1 MASKNRFSA
10 LQMDSDSDSET
21 KQKHTK
27 ETKQEPAQKQNEN
40 KAHVPHSPV
49 LRIRT
54 PTSSPPF
61 RVWKMDEPPKNVFKS
76 PFSQKKKKQKMENDK
91 DGWVS
96 IQNNQPHFVDDNAST
111 ESEQEI
117 KKEVIME
124 SLTLEPVSPP
134 EFSEEAKDAKST
146 EFPSMLQRGGGM
158 TAMDWAERV
167 RNSLERAEQA
177 RNKPPSAAQKT
188 EDFVNALGRLSFFRR
203 PLTNDE

>member
-21 KQKHTK
+21 KQ
-27 ETKQEPAQKQNEN
+27 EEKQVQKQVQVQVQEV
-40 KAHVPHSPV
+40 KPPQSPQ
-49 LRIRT
+49 LRIVT

-76 PFSQKKKKQKMENDK
+76 PFSQKKRKQKMENDK

-96 IQNNQPHFVDDNAST
+96 IQKNQPQFVDDNAST

-124 SLTLEPVSPP
+124 ALTLEPVSPP
-134 EFSEEAKDAKST
+134 DYSEPVVETQT
-146 EFPSMLQRGGGM
+146 EFPSMLQRGTGM

-177 RNKPPSAAQKT
+177 RNKPPTAAQKT

-203 PLTNDE
+203 PLPQDE

>member
-1 MASKNRFSA
+1 
-10 LQMDSDSDSET
+10 
-21 KQKHTK
+21 
-27 ETKQEPAQKQNEN
+27 
-40 KAHVPHSPV
+40 
-49 LRIRT
+49 
-54 PTSSPPF
+54 
-61 RVWKMDEPPKNVFKS
+61 MDEPPKNVFKS
-76 PFSQKKKKQKMENDK
+76 PFSQKKRKQKLENDK

-134 EFSEEAKDAKST
+134 EFSEEANATKST

-203 PLTNDE
+203 PLTQDE